1 MSKVAHLYKIN
12 NLHEKVVL
20 YNYCQNSTFFLSQL
34 LLFKTVPLFFMK
46 KIKFTEKESKNM
58 FDILC
63 QIYDGLRDKNG
74 RKKTNKLPLHEV
86 MWYKAIDEF
95 MNKKGPGVG
104 RPKSEDRN

>member
-1 MSKVAHLYKIN
+1 MKRLSSITIVKIQ
-12 NLHEKVVL
+12 H
-20 YNYCQNSTFFLSQL
+20 FFLSQL

-95 MNKKGPGVG
+95 MNKGTMLRG
-104 RPKSEDRN
+104 RKPEQNWRLKNNRE